1 MQDGEPSFGLKH
13 DGGQELPL
21 MVQLNHIDSNI
32 AGRSSEID
40 SMTARDG
47 KELTTALEGSGL

>member
-1 MQDGEPSFGLKH
+1 MH
-13 DGGQELPL
+13 DGGQDLPS
-21 MVQLNHIDSNI
+21 MVQLNRIDSNF
-32 AGRSSEID
+32 AGRTSEIN